1 MITIT
6 YRQDNHSVTRDW
18 KDGDTLPDGLFWM
31 DMVSPT
37 AEEHLAIEK
46 LLTIEIPSKTE
57 VWKNNVL
64 NRLYVE
70 EDIAYMTAALISK
83 ADSPY
88 PRTSA
93 VTFILGK
100 RFFLTVHDILP
111 TSFKNFLT
119 RLQRPHEKFPTSAY
133 LLTGLFEE
141 IINRVAF
148 NSELVVSSLDE
159 VSHDVFGVNV
169 LDKRV
174 KKGSEH
180 LKSAIKKLGAAAD
193 LNSQISESLH
203 SINRLLVFLKQVAA
217 QESTTT
223 AAIDLLIAD
232 THALTAQCA
241 FLSDKITFLLDATL
255 GLINVEQNV
264 IIKIFSVVA
273 VFFMPPTLV
282 SSIYGMNFH
291 HMPELDWIGGYPM
304 AIFIMILCAVIPY
317 IYFRKKG
324 WL

>member
-1 MITIT
+1 MIKIT
-6 YRQDNHSVTRDW
+6 YRQNNENFSKEWDINDP
-18 KDGDTLPDGLFWM
+18 LPEGLFWL
-31 DMVSPT
+31 DMVAPT
-37 AEEHLAIEK
+37 TEEHLAVEK
-46 LLTIEIPSKTE
+46 RLTIEIPSKTE

-70 EDIAYMTAALISK
+70 KDVAYMTASLISK
-83 ADSPY
+83 SDSPY
-88 PRTSA
+88 PTTSA

-100 RFFLTVHDILP
+100 NFILTVHDITP
-111 TSFKNFLT
+111 TSFKNFSA
-119 RLQRPHEKFPTSAY
+119 RLQRPHEKFHTSAH
-133 LLTGLFEE
+133 LIAGLFEE
-141 IINRVAF
+141 IIHRVAY

-174 KKGSEH
+174 KKSSQF
-180 LKSAIKKLGAAAD
+180 LKGAIKKLGGAAD
-193 LNSQISESLH
+193 LNSQISDSLH
-203 SINRLLVFLKQVAA
+203 SINRLLVFLKQISAP
-217 QESTTT
+217 EPTTI
-223 AAIDLLIAD
+223 AAIDLMVSDTIA
-232 THALTAQCA
+232 LKSQCA

-273 VFFMPPTLV
+273 VFFLPPTMV

-291 HMPELDWIGGYPM
+291 HMPELSWVGGYPM
-304 AIFIMILCAVIPY
+304 ALGIMALCAIIPY
-317 IYFRKKG
+317 IYFRRKG

>member
-6 YRQDNHSVTRDW
+6 YRKDNE
-18 KDGDTLPDGLFWM
+18 TLSHPWQINDPLPEGLFWM
-31 DMVSPT
+31 DMIAPT
-37 AEEHLAIEK
+37 LEEHLAVEK
-46 LLTIEIPSKTE
+46 RLAIDIPSKTE

-70 EDIAYMTAALISK
+70 EDVAYMTASLISK

-88 PRTSA
+88 PKTSA
-93 VTFILGK
+93 VIFTLGK
-100 RFFLTVHDILP
+100 KFMLTVHDIAP
-111 TSFKNFLT
+111 TSFKNFSA
-119 RLQRPHEKFPTSAY
+119 RLLRPHEKFHTSAH

-174 KKGSEH
+174 KKSSDF

-193 LNSQISESLH
+193 LNSQISDSLH
-203 SINRLLVFLKQVAA
+203 SINRLLVFLKQVA
-217 QESTTT
+217 STEATT
-223 AAIDLLIAD
+223 AAAIELAISD
-232 THALTAQCA
+232 TQALKAQCA

-273 VFFMPPTLV
+273 VFFLPPTMV
-282 SSIYGMNFH
+282 SSIYGMNFQ
-291 HMPELDWIGGYPM
+291 HMPELSWIGGYPM
-304 AIFIMILCAVIPY
+304 ALGIMALCAVIPY

>member
-1 MITIT
+1 MIT
-6 YRQDNHSVTRDW
+6 VTHREGSQTISQEW
-18 KDGDTLPDGLFWM
+18 HIGDSIPDGLFWI
-31 DMVSPT
+31 DLVSPSV
-37 AEEHLAIEK
+37 AEHTEIEK
-46 LLTIEIPSKTE
+46 LLNIAIPSKTE

-64 NRLYVE
+64 NRLYM
-70 EDIAYMTAALISK
+70 EDGITYMTAALISK

-93 VTFILGK
+93 VTFILGPD
-100 RFFLTVHDILP
+100 FMLTYHDIAP
-111 TSFKNFLT
+111 TSFKNFMG
-119 RLQRPHEKFPTSAY
+119 RLQRPHEKFETPAH

-159 VSHDVFGVNV
+159 VSHDVFGVSV
-169 LDKRV
+169 LDRRV
-174 KKGSEH
+174 S
-180 LKSAIKKLGAAAD
+180 KSSQFLRAAIKKLGAAAD

-203 SINRLLVFLKQVAA
+203 SLNRLLVFLRQYTIA
-217 QESTTT
+217 EPTTMGS
-223 AAIDLLIAD
+223 IDILISD
-232 THALTAQCA
+232 TSALKNQCA
-241 FLSDKITFLLDATL
+241 FLSDKVTFLLDATL

-282 SSIYGMNFH
+282 SSIYGMNFE
-291 HMPELDWIGGYPM
+291 HMPELSWVGGYPM
-304 AIFIMILCAVIPY
+304 AIGIMIVCAMIPY
-317 IYFRKKG
+317 MYFRKKG